1 MPTQDSSLA
10 KACSEAMHTND
21 DASKMLGMEILES
34 IPGRATLSM
43 RVRQDMTN
51 GHDICHGGLIFTLA
65 DSAFAHACN
74 NANKNTVAQGCSI
87 EFLAPGKLGD
97 TLTAKAEER
106 SRGSRS
112 GVYDVE
118 VSDQHGK
125 LIALFRGKSYQI
137 KGQIIPDHGD
147 SA

>member
-1 MPTQDSSLA
+1 MVDANAMA
-10 KACSEAMHTND
+10 KACSEAMHAND

-34 IPGRATLSM
+34 KPGGARLSM
-43 RVRQDMTN
+43 TVRQDMTN

-74 NANKNTVAQGCSI
+74 NANKSTVAQGGSI
-87 EFLAPGKLGD
+87 EFLAPGQLGD
-97 TLTAKAEER
+97 TLFADATER
-106 SRGSRS
+106 VRGGRS

-118 VSDQHGK
+118 ISNQDGK
-125 LIALFRGKSYQI
+125 TIALFRGKSYQI
-137 KGQIIPDHGD
+137 KGQIIPDNGD